1 MEQAWRKDC
10 APKAVLV
17 ISVHWLMKGTKIT
30 AMPNPKTIHDF
41 GGFPKQLFDVQYP
54 APVDPVLALETS
66 HLIQNTNVGLDH
78 NWGLDHGTLTIVRH
92 IYPNANIPVL

>member
-1 MEQAWRKDC
+1 MEQAWRNDC
-10 APKAVLV
+10 HSKCSPF
-17 ISVHWLMKGTKIT
+17 ISADWITKGTKIT

-41 GGFPKQLFDVQYP
+41 GGFPKQLFDMQFP
-54 APVDPVLALETS
+54 APVDPVPALETS